1 VTEPATHNRAAPP
14 PLDERRAI
22 VAWAFYD
29 WANSAFATTVMA
41 GFFPIFFKNVWSA
54 GVDPTVSTARLG
66 LVNSLAGVTVA
77 ILAPVLGAIADR
89 GTARKR
95 FLACFAILGTA
106 ATATL
111 ALVPG
116 GNWQQAALLYGL
128 GVLGFCGG
136 NVFYD
141 ALLTSV
147 ASGRRMD
154 MISSLGYALGYLG
167 GGLLFAVNVYMTSYP
182 AAFGLVSAEQAV
194 RVSFA
199 SVGVWWAL
207 FTLPLLLLVREQH
220 SPQNTT
226 NVGQVVRGGLRQLR
240 ETLRDLRQ
248 QRTLCLFLLAYWLYI
263 DGVDTIVRMAV
274 DYGMSIGFKSGDL
287 VAALLLTQFVG
298 FPAAIGFGWL
308 GNRIGARRAILLGL
322 GVYLAVS
329 IWGAFMHARH
339 EFYIL
344 AGVIGLVQGG
354 VQALSR
360 SFYAKLI
367 PPEKSAEY
375 FGLYNMLG
383 KFAVVLGPVLMGG
396 VGLLVRAGGA
406 SADTASR
413 AGIASVA
420 LLFAAGG
427 ALFWL
432 ATRERQG

>member
-1 VTEPATHNRAAPP
+1 MNSADSNNRAAPS
-14 PLDERRAI
+14 LDERRT
-22 VAWAFYD
+22 VVGWALYD
-29 WANSAFATTVMA
+29 WANSAFATTIMA
-41 GFFPIFFKNVWSA
+41 GFFPVFFKNVWNA

-66 LVNSLAGVTVA
+66 LANSVAGIAVA
-77 ILAPVLGAIADR
+77 VLAPVLGAIADR

-95 FLACFAILGTA
+95 FLAFFAVLGA
-106 ATATL
+106 IATGTL

-147 ASGRRMD
+147 ASPRRMD
-154 MISSLGYALGYLG
+154 MVSSLGYALGYLG
-167 GGLLFAVNVYMTSYP
+167 GGLLFAVNVWMTLRP
-182 AAFGLVSAEQAV
+182 AAFGLASAEQAV
-194 RVSFA
+194 RVSFV

-207 FTLPLLLLVREQH
+207 FALPLLLLVRERR
-220 SPQNTT
+220 SPQDTT
-226 NVGQVVRGGLRQLR
+226 GVGQVVRGGLRQLR
-240 ETLRDLRQ
+240 ETLSDLRH

-263 DGVDTIVRMAV
+263 DGVDTIIRMAV
-274 DYGMSIGFKSGDL
+274 DYGMSIGFRSGDL

-298 FPAAIGFGWL
+298 FPAAVGFGWL
-308 GNRIGARRAILLGL
+308 GNRMGARRAILLGL

-329 IWGAFMHARH
+329 VWGAFMHAKY
-339 EFYIL
+339 EFYLL

-383 KFAVVLGPVLMGG
+383 KFAVVLGPALMGG
-396 VGLLVRAGGA
+396 VGLLARAGGA

-413 AGIASVA
+413 AGIGAVA

-427 ALFWL
+427 SLFWL
-432 ATRERQG
+432 ATRERQA